1 MNNSNRPGLDNLR
14 TLEAAAHQSG
24 RQITYEEELLYQFLG
39 IERKYDEEG
48 MEITEE
54 LEGDRVF
61 LSSAIPLTQDQK
73 LRILRQ
79 FMRIT
84 NQEVRSFIT
93 IVDPSL
99 IIGVRIQS
107 ERFYYELSGQHTLRS
122 MNEQIKLSNSEE
134 VSS

>member
-1 MNNSNRPGLDNLR
+1 MNNSNRPDMDNLQN
-14 TLEAAAHQSG
+14 LESFAQQDG
-24 RQITYEEELLYQFLG
+24 RQITYEEDLLYQFLG
-39 IERKYDEEG
+39 IERKYDEDG

-61 LSSAIPLTQDQK
+61 LSSAIPLSQDQK

-122 MNEQIKLSNSEE
+122 MNEHINVATSEE